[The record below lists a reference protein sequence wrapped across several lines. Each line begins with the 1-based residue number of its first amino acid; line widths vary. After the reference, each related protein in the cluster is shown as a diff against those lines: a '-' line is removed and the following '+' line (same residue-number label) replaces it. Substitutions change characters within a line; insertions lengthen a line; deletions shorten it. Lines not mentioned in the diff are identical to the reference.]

1 MSFILDEKMLFSFP
15 EKANNEAL
23 MEIFGNFTHGKF
35 KNVNFS
41 SKENV
46 IVIGEGEAADIA
58 DAENVINATD
68 KGVYIKGTNY
78 TNLVHGFFLFLEGLS
93 YDRKSDSYSFKQGT
107 FRRSG
112 EVSFRSI
119 HFCIFPETELKFLRK
134 SIRTA
139 ALSKFTH
146 VVLEFWGMIKFD
158 CLKELAWP
166 IAYEK
171 DEIRAIVK
179 EANAL
184 GLEVIPMFNHL
195 AHASGCREANGKH
208 VVLDQNLSLDYMFN
222 CYGWSWNF
230 KNDEVL
236 SLLRKVRAELIDV
249 CGEGK
254 YFHIG
259 CDEEYICVHDIEK
272 MDEVIDY
279 MNGLSDE
286 LKKVGRRAIM
296 WCDIL
301 CPNVGEFYEYAQKKL
316 SKDIL
321 IVYYDYTRSLVD
333 SFKRIDM
340 FAESGFDFITGP
352 WEGRENVK
360 AAADKAKEYKLPGV
374 MMTTWHSLFRN
385 FGEIVYM
392 GEQAY
397 GGYDDLPVQ
406 IRRFHQA
413 EVARR
418 AFFSDG
424 DYKIAGW
431 SEKMTGPGLM

>member
-1 MSFILDEKMLFSFP
+1 MSFILDEKTLFSLP
-15 EKANNEAL
+15 QRANHEAVL
-23 MEIFGNFTHGKF
+23 EVLGNFTHNKY
-35 KNVNFS
+35 KNVNFLS
-41 SKENV
+41 EENV
-46 IVIGEGEAADIA
+46 ILIGEGEKADIA
-58 DAENVINATD
+58 DAENIINVTD
-68 KGVYIKGTNY
+68 KGVYIEGTNY
-78 TNLVHGFFLFLEGLS
+78 TNLMNGFYLFLEGIT
-93 YDRKSDSYSFKQGT
+93 YDRESDSFSYEKGT
-107 FRRSG
+107 FRRSADLP
-112 EVSFRSI
+112 FRSV
-119 HFCIFPETELKFLRK
+119 HFCIFPETKLKALRK
-134 SIRTA
+134 GIRTA
-139 ALSKFTH
+139 AVTKYTH
-146 VVLEFWGMIKFD
+146 VVLEFWGMFKYD
-158 CLKELAWP
+158 CLKELSWP
-166 IAYEK
+166 MAYEK
-171 DEIRAIVK
+171 DEIRKIVA

-195 AHASGCREANGKH
+195 AHASGCREMNGKH

-230 KNDEVL
+230 KSEEVL
-236 SLLRKVRAELIDV
+236 SLLRKVRAELIEV

-259 CDEEYICVHDIEK
+259 CDEEYICVRDINK
-272 MDEVIDY
+272 MDEVIKY

-286 LKKVGRRAIM
+286 LKAQGRRAIM

-301 CPNVGEFYEYAQKKL
+301 CPNVGEFYEYAQEKL

-321 IVYYDYTRSLVD
+321 IVYYDYTRSLTD

-360 AAADKAKEYKLPGV
+360 AAADKAKEYKVPGV

-385 FGEIVYM
+385 FGEIVFM

-397 GGYDDLPVQ
+397 GGYPDLPVQ

-413 EVARR
+413 EMARK
-418 AFFSDG
+418 AMFSDG
-424 DYKIAGW
+424 DYEIAGW

>member
-1 MSFILDEKMLFSFP
+1 MSFVLDEKMLFSFP

-35 KNVNFS
+35 NNVNFS
-41 SKENV
+41 SEENV

-166 IAYEK
+166 MAYEK

-230 KNDEVL
+230 ENEEVL
-236 SLLRKVRAELIDV
+236 SLLRKVREELIDV

-259 CDEEYICVHDIEK
+259 CDEEYICIHDFEK
-272 MDEVIDY
+272 VKKLVAYI
-279 MNGLSDE
+279 NGIADE
-286 LKKVGRRAIM
+286 LRQEGRRLII
-296 WCDIL
+296 WGDL
-301 CPNVGEFYEYAQKKL
+301 VYTSVGEYWQYTRENL
-316 SKDIL
+316 SKDIVV
-321 IVYYDYTRSLVD
+321 VYYDYTRSAD
-333 SFKRIDM
+333 AFIHIPKIID
-340 FAESGFDFITGP
+340 AGFDLLTGP

-360 AAADKAKEYKLPGV
+360 AAAERTKEYNVFGV